1 MKSLMKIYVKY
12 IAAALTTI
20 LAFILLQLVILGVV
34 TAKIYGS
41 GNNYGKYS
49 IAQAYDKL
57 SAADKSG
64 ADGQTEAA
72 AYLEEIGASFAMLL
86 DQGGGPLWMWQ
97 VPEHLNHAY
106 GFGSR
111 LVFPLVSG

>member
-41 GNNYGKYS
+41 GNNYGN
-49 IAQAYDKL
+49 
-57 SAADKSG
+57 
-64 ADGQTEAA
+64 T
-72 AYLEEIGASFAMLL
+72 
-86 DQGGGPLWMWQ
+86 P
-97 VPEHLNHAY
+97 
-106 GFGSR
+106 
-111 LVFPLVSG
+111 

>member
-57 SAADKSG
+57 SAAETTRIRFRKSPRFPAGIWMIIRSRYG
-64 ADGQTEAA
+64 AGTRDFWWWDIPGE
-72 AYLEEIGASFAMLL
+72 
-86 DQGGGPLWMWQ
+86 
-97 VPEHLNHAY
+97 
-106 GFGSR
+106 
-111 LVFPLVSG
+111 VSGITIFTRI